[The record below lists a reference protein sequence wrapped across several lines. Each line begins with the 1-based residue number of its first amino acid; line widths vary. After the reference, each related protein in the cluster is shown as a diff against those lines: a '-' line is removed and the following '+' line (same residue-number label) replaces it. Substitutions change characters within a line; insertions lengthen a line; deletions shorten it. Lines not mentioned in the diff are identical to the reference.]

1 MPAFLTGILGFSRRD
16 NHPDGIGAPYLPSG
30 FCFAFARTLED
41 VRESRKEKSK
51 TNMSLRHSSMALFI
65 CTGEERDGNPHSLT
79 MAINDPGQNG

>member
-30 FCFAFARTLED
+30 FCFALARTLED
-41 VRESRKEKSK
+41 VRKSRKSK

-65 CTGEERDGNPHSLT
+65 CIGEERDGNPHPLT
-79 MAINDPGQNG
+79 MAINDPGQNR